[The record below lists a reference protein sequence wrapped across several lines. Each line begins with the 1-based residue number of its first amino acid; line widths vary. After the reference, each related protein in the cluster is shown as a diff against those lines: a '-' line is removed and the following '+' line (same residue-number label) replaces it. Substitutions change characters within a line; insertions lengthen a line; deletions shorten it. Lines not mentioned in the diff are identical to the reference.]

1 MFAYTSDANEA
12 SDDSKIVDAECVVG
26 LAASNPDA
34 SAEILEALSS
44 SDSPFVRSQV
54 AQNGNTPS
62 LVLDK
67 LMHDCK
73 VVRIAL
79 ARNPK
84 AIERVWSLV
93 NDESAE
99 VRLALAKNPDLPDHV
114 YQVLQQDA
122 NKQVARR
129 ASRTFGQLRQ
139 DDNLVTNFFRALTK
153 AS

>member
-1 MFAYTSDANEA
+1 MFVYTSDADKA
-12 SDDSKIVDAECVVG
+12 SDDSLIVGAERLVG
-26 LAASNPDA
+26 LAAGNPDA
-34 SAEILEALSS
+34 NAEILEALSS
-44 SDSPFVRSQV
+44 SDSPYVRSQV
-54 AQNGNTPS
+54 AQNAHTPS

-73 VVRIAL
+73 EVRIAL

-93 NDESAE
+93 NDDSAE

-129 ASRTFGQLRQ
+129 ARRTLGQLRQ
-139 DDNLVTNFFRALTK
+139 DDNLVTNLFRVLTK